1 MNKKNPK
8 VTMFSPILLGPT
20 PCIPLCHHYLF
31 SSPPTC
37 IITAIATPPLMPPL
51 PMLLTPLLP
60 HCHHHT
66 TITGPHGVSLW
77 KSISRGWP
85 SFVGHLLFVT
95 SNLRLGL
102 GLLLDFGRI
111 FGVGTLLCVCSI
123 QDFFL

>member
-1 MNKKNPK
+1 MIGAKYGCEGGGWC
-8 VTMFSPILLGPT
+8 S
-20 PCIPLCHHYLF
+20 
-31 SSPPTC
+31 
-37 IITAIATPPLMPPL
+37 L
-51 PMLLTPLLP
+51 PV
-60 HCHHHT
+60 
-66 TITGPHGVSLW
+66 IGPHGVSLW